1 MTVFKFVVKS
11 VVTVKYLFEPVQA
24 PVMLHAIVTFAP
36 DIPQILAWASG
47 GALSKG
53 LSVLLASASF
63 GGTIAAVRHL
73 AKHNIDVGVVSS
85 HRLGAAAWSRHVA
98 RSYSAPPES
107 EGQRFLERLI
117 AIGAAD
123 PGQILLPTSDET
135 AWMYAENAELL
146 VRHFCMYQ
154 PSITTLQRILDK
166 KLFADAAINSGLTV
180 LPSWY
185 PRNIDHVAE
194 LAPTL
199 PYPILIKPRTH
210 VHRLRQDK
218 GVVAC
223 SSSELLSKYRLFVD
237 RERIRAVDTPLLADA
252 RLPILQQFVRVGD
265 EGVHSVTGFI
275 DRTGELFVARSATK
289 VLQRSQ
295 PVGVGL
301 CFELLPPAP
310 ALSDAVH
317 RLCRDLEYSGI
328 FEVEFLWF
336 EGRWAIIDFN
346 PRLFNQIGMDIRR
359 GMPLPL
365 LACLDASGD
374 TASLR
379 EAVGKAQAHDN
390 ERIVFC
396 DGFALRAML
405 FAQTVTGRISHK
417 DRAYWR
423 VWIREHAADAVDFAA
438 DGSDPIP
445 RVIHALSEIYLG
457 IKALPQFMRS
467 TELGSALTPQPVIQE
482 LS

>member
-1 MTVFKFVVKS
+1 M
-11 VVTVKYLFEPVQA
+11 
-24 PVMLHAIVTFAP
+24 
-36 DIPQILAWASG
+36 
-47 GALSKG
+47 SKG

-301 CFELLPPAP
+301 CFKSLPPAP